1 MEPPVQHGASHRK
14 HLRTAAVVI
23 VLVVVFFVFVWPELI
38 GRFEE
43 PDVVDVA
50 EILRGE
56 VEGDIV
62 MVRGVV
68 RGRGS
73 QQGRIFLEDV
83 NEYDE
88 IMVDGIS
95 MLPVVEVQSWAWLDR
110 GDEVMLPVRISRDS
124 DGSLLLVEA
133 RRRGETSRRLGTGPP
148 GSADTGS
155 GDDAATD
162 LGSTGDDAATIGLD
176 NTGSDTTEIE
186 TD

>member
-1 MEPPVQHGASHRK
+1 LELEPPVQHGASHRK

-68 RGRGS
+68 RIVGVGQAGVGIHMLQERS
-73 QQGRIFLEDV
+73 FPKPLRVLQLRHH
-83 NEYDE
+83 
-88 IMVDGIS
+88 VDN
-95 MLPVVEVQSWAWLDR
+95 A
-110 GDEVMLPVRISRDS
+110 
-124 DGSLLLVEA
+124 
-133 RRRGETSRRLGTGPP
+133 
-148 GSADTGS
+148 
-155 GDDAATD
+155 
-162 LGSTGDDAATIGLD
+162 
-176 NTGSDTTEIE
+176 
-186 TD
+186 